1 VTFSFSCFIIYRH
14 VIFIMTLCTC
24 YPCVLSTD
32 YFIQKCSSDG
42 FLFEG
47 VVEYTATPS
56 TAYIYAHCVN
66 YDDGESFNLFPDQF
80 FKLLSTPGAIKLKR
94 SLLPLSNLSG
104 SRRLLSIFH
113 IFSLPLST
121 EINQI
126 DKRGPLFI
134 FQIIFLYSHDT

>member
-1 VTFSFSCFIIYRH
+1 
-14 VIFIMTLCTC
+14 MTLCTC

-66 YDDGESFNLFPDQF
+66 YDDGESFNLFPRPVFQASF
-80 FKLLSTPGAIKLKR
+80 NPRSNKIKKKY
-94 SLLPLSNLSG
+94 LPLSNLSG
-104 SRRLLSIFH
+104 SRRLFSIFY
-113 IFSLPLST
+113 FLSPLST

-134 FQIIFLYSHDT
+134 FRIIFLYSHDT